1 MKKYKN
7 LFVGLSLPISLAL
20 LPTIV
25 SCKDNKTKVENN
37 VEQEISNK
45 LEQEVTRVN
54 SLNIILKTTL
64 LFKNQLNEK
73 NLLSNIYG
81 FNAIDNFNYS
91 INSFQ
96 DNGKSIKFKIEI
108 SLDSSSN
115 IYKHS
120 KLSKE
125 FSFNYDDLTPHLLQE
140 KNRLNEL
147 TTNLPQ
153 QTFLQSQIDS
163 MNENNVLSY
172 IREITFHKDWFNYEI
187 FNFNKS
193 QNNKISFNIRVV
205 FNINNFSSLETN
217 QFNFNY
223 QILDQLPDDDTTT
236 EPSNPSSSISEEKI
250 RLESQKPTFINS
262 NITYQEL
269 VDINIENLL
278 DKVTNLNLD
287 KTNFKYVVNILE
299 KNLNNSSTIRFNI
312 IIANKDDEDFKYYE
326 NYVFFDLKYTLVKE
340 DKKEEVKTDYFQN
353 NATPITNGSQYAL
366 STPGTNGEDINLF
379 SGSFQT
385 KPGDEVIKE
394 KFEQS
399 KSIVYNQ
406 TEVNQLKN
414 TFSIGFKSHGG
425 AAGFGTGWILDYKL
439 TDNNTYPTTWYFAT
453 NSHVIHN
460 LKVKND
466 TITPDRYEIENEPF
480 YNTKEVYLETVKD
493 PQIDKEFG
501 TSLKNPNNFIR
512 KAVPADKVKT
522 IFIGNDFLTTSP
534 KNFTNN
540 SKWQDMEE
548 YIDFAVMEVTF
559 SSPEE
564 AKEITQDY
572 VSDTSRH
579 FKYKKESLLKNQSN
593 IKENNFSILGFP
605 TLDNNSYWRETQL
618 MSSRP
623 ADKDNKPLVEK
634 DKLTSLSKSNYYK
647 NFEGINHGIIDA
659 AIGLSYLTYIYRQN
673 YSLSTTYTQWGL
685 MYASNYANLG
695 AGSSGSMLMD
705 KDGYTWGIHFGG
717 DNNAQVGISVALYCE
732 GFNYGGRFGK
742 YNLEGYDLIEG
753 GFPNQKTSYK
763 QNLKKLYGQ
772 NIKTKLFPNGLN

>member
-7 LFVGLSLPISLAL
+7 LFIGLSLPISLTL
-20 LPTIV
+20 LPIIV

-54 SLNIILKTTL
+54 SLKLSLNTTL
-64 LFKNQLNEK
+64 LFKDQITK
-73 NLLSNIYG
+73 DNLLTYINGLIK
-81 FNAIDNFNYS
+81 NNNFDYS
-91 INSFQ
+91 IDQFAN
-96 DNGKSIKFKIEI
+96 DGNSIKFKIKI
-108 SLDSSSN
+108 TFN
-115 IYKHS
+115 GHS

-125 FSFNYDDLTPHLLQE
+125 FSFNYDDLTPHLSNEQA
-140 KNRLNEL
+140 RLNSL
-147 TTNLPQ
+147 TIPD
-153 QTFLQSQIDS
+153 QTFSQSKIDS
-163 MNENNVLSY
+163 INENNILDTIGIKIY
-172 IREITFHKDWFNYEI
+172 NEFDYEI
-187 FNFNKS
+187 FNFKKNTTEKS
-193 QNNKISFNIRVV
+193 ISFNIKVTFKVNKFRP
-205 FNINNFSSLETN
+205 LETK

-223 QILDQLPDDDTTT
+223 QISDSNQTPDNNDPINPDG
-236 EPSNPSSSISEEKI
+236 PSNVDPILKEKI
-250 RLESQKPTFINS
+250 RLESQTPILIKP

-269 VDINIENLL
+269 LDINIENLL
-278 DKVTNLNLD
+278 NKVKNLTLD
-287 KTNFKYVVNILE
+287 TTNFKYVVNILE
-299 KNLNNSSTIRFNI
+299 KNLNNSSKIRFNI
-312 IIANKDDEDFKYYE
+312 VVANKNDEGFKYYE
-326 NYVFFDLKYTLVKE
+326 NYVFFELNYNLIKE
-340 DKKEEVKTDYFQN
+340 DKQEQVNTDYFTN
-353 NATPITNGSQYAL
+353 NADPITNGSQYAL
-366 STPGTNGEDINLF
+366 STPGTNGEDINLPEPGVGF
-379 SGSFQT
+379 PT
-385 KPGDEVIKE
+385 IPGDDVIKD
-394 KFEQS
+394 FQQS
-399 KSIVYNQ
+399 KSIVYTQ

-414 TFSIGFKSHGG
+414 TFSLGFKSCGG
-425 AAGFGTGWILDYKL
+425 GAGFGTGWILDYKL
-439 TDNNTYPTTWYFAT
+439 TEDNTYPTTWYFAT

-466 TITPDRYEIENEPF
+466 TITPDRYEIENEPY

-493 PQIDKEFG
+493 PQIGKEFG

-534 KNFTNN
+534 KNFTKDP
-540 SKWQDMEE
+540 KWQDMEE

-579 FKYKKESLLKNQSN
+579 FKYKKESLLKNPNN
-593 IKENNFSILGFP
+593 IKENYFSVLGFP

-623 ADKDNKPLVEK
+623 ANADNKPLIDE
-634 DKLTSLSKSNYYK
+634 DKLTSLSKSNHYK
-647 NFEGINHGIIDA
+647 NFQGNNNYGIIDA
-659 AIGLSYLTYIYRQN
+659 AIGLSYLTYSYRQN
-673 YSLSTTYTQWGL
+673 YFLTTTFTQWGL
-685 MYASNYANLG
+685 MYASNYADLG

>member
-7 LFVGLSLPISLAL
+7 LFIGLTLPISLTL
-20 LPTIV
+20 LPIIV

-54 SLNIILKTTL
+54 SLKLSLNTTL
-64 LFKNQLNEK
+64 LFKDQITK
-73 NLLSNIYG
+73 DNLLTYINGLIK
-81 FNAIDNFNYS
+81 NNNFDYS
-91 INSFQ
+91 IDQFAN
-96 DNGKSIKFKIEI
+96 DGNSIKFKIKI
-108 SLDSSSN
+108 TFN
-115 IYKHS
+115 GHS

-125 FSFNYDDLTPHLLQE
+125 FSFNYDDLTPHLSNEQA
-140 KNRLNEL
+140 RLNSL
-147 TTNLPQ
+147 TIPD
-153 QTFLQSQIDS
+153 QTFSQSKIDS
-163 MNENNVLSY
+163 INENNILDTIGIKIY
-172 IREITFHKDWFNYEI
+172 NEFDYEI
-187 FNFNKS
+187 FNFKKNTTEKS
-193 QNNKISFNIRVV
+193 ISFNIKVTFKVNKFRP
-205 FNINNFSSLETN
+205 LETK

-223 QILDQLPDDDTTT
+223 QISDSNQTPDNNDPINPDG
-236 EPSNPSSSISEEKI
+236 PSNVDPILKEKI
-250 RLESQKPTFINS
+250 RLESQTPILIKP

-269 VDINIENLL
+269 LDINIENLL
-278 DKVTNLNLD
+278 NKVKNLTLD
-287 KTNFKYVVNILE
+287 TTNFKYVVNILE
-299 KNLNNSSTIRFNI
+299 KNLNNSSKIRFNI
-312 IIANKDDEDFKYYE
+312 VVANKNDEGFKYYE
-326 NYVFFDLKYTLVKE
+326 NYVFFELNYNLIKE
-340 DKKEEVKTDYFQN
+340 DKQEQVNTDYFTN
-353 NATPITNGSQYAL
+353 NADPITNGSQYAL
-366 STPGTNGEDINLF
+366 STPGTNGEDINLPEPGVGF
-379 SGSFQT
+379 PT
-385 KPGDEVIKE
+385 IPGDDVIKD
-394 KFEQS
+394 FQQS
-399 KSIVYNQ
+399 KSIVYTQ

-414 TFSIGFKSHGG
+414 TFSLGFKSCGG
-425 AAGFGTGWILDYKL
+425 GAGFGTGWILDYKL
-439 TDNNTYPTTWYFAT
+439 TEDNTYPTTWYFAT

-480 YNTKEVYLETVKD
+480 HNTKEVCLETVKN
-493 PQIDKEFG
+493 PQIGKEFG

-534 KNFTNN
+534 KNFTKDP
-540 SKWQDMEE
+540 KWQDMEE

-579 FKYKKESLLKNQSN
+579 FKYKKESLLKNPSN

-605 TLDNNSYWRETQL
+605 TLGNTSNWRETQL

-623 ADKDNKPLVEK
+623 ADKDNKPLVDQ
-634 DKLTSLSKSNYYK
+634 DKLTSLSKSNHYK
-647 NFEGINHGIIDA
+647 NFQGNNNYGIIDA
-659 AIGLSYLTYIYRQN
+659 AIGLSYLTYSYRQN
-673 YSLSTTYTQWGL
+673 YFLTTTFTQWGL
-685 MYASNYANLG
+685 MYASNYADLG

>member
-7 LFVGLSLPISLAL
+7 LFIGLTLPISLTL
-20 LPTIV
+20 LPIIV

-37 VEQEISNK
+37 VEQEILNK

-54 SLNIILKTTL
+54 NLKIILKKTS
-64 LFKNQLNEK
+64 LFKNELNEK

-115 IYKHS
+115 IYKNS

-163 MNENNVLSY
+163 MNENNVLNY
-172 IREITFHKDWFNYEI
+172 IRGITFDKVRFNYEI

-193 QNNKISFNIRVV
+193 QNNIISFNIRV
-205 FNINNFSSLETN
+205 FFIINDSSSLETN

-223 QILDQLPDDDTTT
+223 QISDQLPDDDTTT
-236 EPSNPSSSISEEKI
+236 KPTNPSSSISQEKI

-299 KNLNNSSTIRFNI
+299 KNLNNSSKIHFNI
-312 IIANKDDEDFKYYE
+312 VVANKNDEDFKYYE

-340 DKKEEVKTDYFQN
+340 DKKEEVKTNYFQN

-385 KPGDEVIKE
+385 KPGDDVIKD
-394 KFEQS
+394 FQQS

-414 TFSIGFKSHGG
+414 TFSLGFTSHGG
-425 AAGFGTGWILDYKL
+425 GTGFGTGWILDYKL
-439 TDNNTYPTTWYFAT
+439 TEDNTYPTTWYFAT

-466 TITPDRYEIENEPF
+466 TITPDRYEIENEAF
-480 YNTKEVYLETVKD
+480 HNTKEVCLETVKN
-493 PQIDKEFG
+493 PQIGKEFG

-512 KAVPADKVKT
+512 KFVPADKVKT

-579 FKYKKESLLKNQSN
+579 FKYKKESLLKNPNN

-623 ADKDNKPLVEK
+623 ADKDNKPLVEQ

-685 MYASNYANLG
+685 MYASNYADLG

>member
-7 LFVGLSLPISLAL
+7 LFIGLSLPISLTL
-20 LPTIV
+20 LPIIV

-54 SLNIILKTTL
+54 SLKLSLNTTL
-64 LFKNQLNEK
+64 LFKDQITK
-73 NLLSNIYG
+73 DNLLTYINGLIK
-81 FNAIDNFNYS
+81 NNNFDYS
-91 INSFQ
+91 IDQFAN
-96 DNGKSIKFKIEI
+96 DGNSIKFKIKI
-108 SLDSSSN
+108 TFN
-115 IYKHS
+115 GHS

-125 FSFNYDDLTPHLLQE
+125 FSFNYDDLTPHLSNEQA
-140 KNRLNEL
+140 RLNSL
-147 TTNLPQ
+147 TIPD
-153 QTFLQSQIDS
+153 QTFSQSKIDS
-163 MNENNVLSY
+163 INENNILDTIGIKIY
-172 IREITFHKDWFNYEI
+172 NEFDYEI
-187 FNFNKS
+187 FNFKKNTTEKS
-193 QNNKISFNIRVV
+193 ISFNIKVTFKVNKFRP
-205 FNINNFSSLETN
+205 LETK

-223 QILDQLPDDDTTT
+223 QISDSNQTPDNNDPINPDG
-236 EPSNPSSSISEEKI
+236 PSNVDPILKEKI
-250 RLESQKPTFINS
+250 RLESQTPILIKP

-269 VDINIENLL
+269 LDINIENLL
-278 DKVTNLNLD
+278 NKVKNLTLD
-287 KTNFKYVVNILE
+287 TTNFKYVVNILE
-299 KNLNNSSTIRFNI
+299 KNLNNSSKIRFNI
-312 IIANKDDEDFKYYE
+312 VVANKNDEGFKYYE
-326 NYVFFDLKYTLVKE
+326 NYVFFELNYNLIKE
-340 DKKEEVKTDYFQN
+340 DKQEQVNTDYFTN
-353 NATPITNGSQYAL
+353 NADPITNGSQYAL
-366 STPGTNGEDINLF
+366 STPGTNGEDINLPEPGVGF
-379 SGSFQT
+379 PT
-385 KPGDEVIKE
+385 IPGDDVIKY
-394 KFEQS
+394 FQQS
-399 KSIVYNQ
+399 KSIVYTQ

-414 TFSIGFKSHGG
+414 TFSLGFKSCGG
-425 AAGFGTGWILDYKL
+425 GAGFGTGWILDYKL
-439 TDNNTYPTTWYFAT
+439 TEDNTYPTTWYFAT

-466 TITPDRYEIENEPF
+466 TITPDRYEIENEPY

-493 PQIDKEFG
+493 PRIGKEFG
-501 TSLKNPNNFIR
+501 TSLNNPDNFIR

-534 KNFTNN
+534 KNFTKDP
-540 SKWQDMEE
+540 KWQDMEE

-572 VSDTSRH
+572 VADTSRH
-579 FKYKKESLLKNQSN
+579 FKYKKESLLKNPNN
-593 IKENNFSILGFP
+593 IKENYFSVLGFP

-623 ADKDNKPLVEK
+623 ANADNKPLIDE
-634 DKLTSLSKSNYYK
+634 DKLTSLSKSNHYK
-647 NFEGINHGIIDA
+647 NFQGNNNYGIIDA
-659 AIGLSYLTYIYRQN
+659 AIGLSYLTYDYRQN
-673 YSLSTTYTQWGL
+673 YFLTTTFTQWGL
-685 MYASNYANLG
+685 MYASNYADLG